1 MAIKSA
7 AVCETHDRRQG
18 FAVVWVCLTAAYD
31 VAASWGEQAFWGIVE
46 AYEIAP
52 TDEHWLR
59 QAVSQL
65 PAEE

>member
-1 MAIKSA
+1 
-7 AVCETHDRRQG
+7 
-18 FAVVWVCLTAAYD
+18 
-31 VAASWGEQAFWGIVE
+31 VAASWGEQAFWEIVE

-59 QAVSQL
+59 QAINQL